1 VWKSLILKGISITHL
16 LVSFLKCLGCGKR
29 IIYLSLH
36 VLVLVLERK
45 SKIVLILLGIIFI
58 TASCTEP
65 KKEEVKEKSRVFSG
79 YHILLDEIIRSKEG
93 VFRGIDLN
101 TKSDLIKTIEPSPAL
116 ESSAKHLYF
125 EYKADSLTNY
135 SIEYTLNKDS
145 LEEINLQINT
155 DDLEL
160 SSYLFCDL
168 KDYYANK
175 LPNPTE
181 DKGYVVYNCFE
192 GQRKP
197 FVVSLSDNSSPTK
210 GIINMVIY
218 KDK

>member
-1 VWKSLILKGISITHL
+1 MRFSLRNIFFPILI
-16 LVSFLKCLGCGKR
+16 FLF
-29 IIYLSLH
+29 
-36 VLVLVLERK
+36 
-45 SKIVLILLGIIFI
+45 IF
-58 TASCTEP
+58 SCKQEE
-65 KKEEVKEKSRVFSG
+65 KKQEAVVKPRVFPG
-79 YHILLDEIIRSKEG
+79 YHILLDEIVRSDDG
-93 VFRGIDLN
+93 VFRGLN
-101 TKSDLIKTIEPSPAL
+101 LNANASQIRNIEGSEPTE
-116 ESSAKHLYF
+116 ESEGHLYY
-125 EYKADSLTNY
+125 EYKPDSITNY
-135 SIEYTLNKDS
+135 SIDYSLTKDS
-145 LEEINLQINT
+145 LEEITVQINT
-155 DDLEL
+155 NDLEL

-197 FVVSLSDNSSPTK
+197 FVVSLSDNSSPSK

>member
-1 VWKSLILKGISITHL
+1 MACNDAPKEVVKQKP
-16 LVSFLKCLGCGKR
+16 R
-29 IIYLSLH
+29 I
-36 VLVLVLERK
+36 
-45 SKIVLILLGIIFI
+45 
-58 TASCTEP
+58 
-65 KKEEVKEKSRVFSG
+65 FSG
-79 YHILLDEIIRSKEG
+79 YHILMDEIIRSKEG
-93 VFRGIDLN
+93 VFRGLDLN
-101 TKSDLIKTIEPSPAL
+101 SKSEMIKVTETKTPTET
-116 ESSAKHLYF
+116 SAGHLYF
-125 EYKADSLTNY
+125 EYQVDSLTSY
-135 SIEYTLNKDS
+135 SIDYTLTKDS
-145 LEEINLQINT
+145 LEEISLQINT

-210 GIINMVIY
+210 GIINMLIY

>member
-1 VWKSLILKGISITHL
+1 MLL
-16 LVSFLKCLGCGKR
+16 LVACS
-29 IIYLSLH
+29 
-36 VLVLVLERK
+36 
-45 SKIVLILLGIIFI
+45 
-58 TASCTEP
+58 EP
-65 KKEEVKEKSRVFSG
+65 KPEVPKEIPRVFNG

-93 VFRGIDLN
+93 IFRGLELN
-101 TKSDLIKTIEPSPAL
+101 SKAETIKGIEKGVPVENSDG
-116 ESSAKHLYF
+116 HLYY
-125 EYKADSLTNY
+125 EYKADSLTDY
-135 SIEYTLNKDS
+135 SIEYTLVRDS
-145 LEEINLQINT
+145 LEEITVQINT

-168 KDYYANK
+168 KDFYANK

>member
-1 VWKSLILKGISITHL
+1 MRFSLRNIFFPILI
-16 LVSFLKCLGCGKR
+16 FLF
-29 IIYLSLH
+29 ILSCKQ
-36 VLVLVLERK
+36 E
-45 SKIVLILLGIIFI
+45 
-58 TASCTEP
+58 E
-65 KKEEVKEKSRVFSG
+65 KKQEAVVKPRVFPG
-79 YHILLDEIIRSKEG
+79 YHILLDEIVRSDDG
-93 VFRGIDLN
+93 VFRGLN
-101 TKSDLIKTIEPSPAL
+101 LNANASQIRNIEGSEPTE
-116 ESSAKHLYF
+116 ESEGHLYY
-125 EYKADSLTNY
+125 EYKPDSITNY
-135 SIEYTLNKDS
+135 SIDYSLTKDS
-145 LEEINLQINT
+145 LEEITVQINT
-155 DDLEL
+155 NDLEL

-197 FVVSLSDNSSPTK
+197 FVVSLSDNSSPSK

>member
-1 VWKSLILKGISITHL
+1 MKLRSGFKIVFSLL
-16 LVSFLKCLGCGKR
+16 F
-29 IIYLSLH
+29 
-36 VLVLVLERK
+36 VLVALFSCNQEKQEAEKPKPR
-45 SKIVLILLGIIFI
+45 IFN
-58 TASCTEP
+58 
-65 KKEEVKEKSRVFSG
+65 G
-79 YHILLDEIIRSKEG
+79 YHVLLDEIIRSKDG
-93 VFRGIDLN
+93 VFRGINLN
-101 TKSDLIKTIEPSPAL
+101 SSKETVKKVENTEPT
-116 ESSAKHLYF
+116 ESSADHLYF

-135 SIEYTLNKDS
+135 SIDYSFDNDS
-145 LEEINLQINT
+145 LQEISVQINS
-155 DDLEL
+155 DDLDL
-160 SSYLFCDL
+160 ASYLFCDF

>member
-1 VWKSLILKGISITHL
+1 MRSTIKTLIVFFLTGLILFS
-16 LVSFLKCLGCGKR
+16 CG
-29 IIYLSLH
+29 
-36 VLVLVLERK
+36 
-45 SKIVLILLGIIFI
+45 
-58 TASCTEP
+58 EP
-65 KKEEVKEKSRVFSG
+65 PKPEVKEKPRVFSG

-93 VFRGIDLN
+93 VFRGLDLN
-101 TKSDLIKTIEPSPAL
+101 ANAEKIKNIEGVAPE
-116 ESSAKHLYF
+116 ESSPEKLYY
-125 EYKADSLTNY
+125 EYKADSVTNY
-135 SIEYTLNKDS
+135 SIEYTLSNDS
-145 LEEINLQINT
+145 LEEINVQINT

-160 SSYLFCDL
+160 SSYLFCDF

-197 FVVSLSDNSSPTK
+197 FVVSLSDNSSLTK

>member
-1 VWKSLILKGISITHL
+1 MKT
-16 LVSFLKCLGCGKR
+16 R
-29 IIYLSLH
+29 I
-36 VLVLVLERK
+36 
-45 SKIVLILLGIIFI
+45 F
-58 TASCTEP
+58 P
-65 KKEEVKEKSRVFSG
+65 G
-79 YHILLDEIIRSKEG
+79 YHILLDEVVRSNEG
-93 VFRGIDLN
+93 VFRGLN
-101 TKSDLIKTIEPSPAL
+101 LNANASQIRNIEKSTPAE
-116 ESSAKHLYF
+116 ESEGHLYY
-125 EYKADSLTNY
+125 EYSPDSVTNY
-135 SIEYTLNKDS
+135 SIDYSLTKDS
-145 LEEINLQINT
+145 LEEITVQINT
-155 DDLEL
+155 NDLEL

-197 FVVSLSDNSSPTK
+197 FVVSLSDNSSPSK

>member
-1 VWKSLILKGISITHL
+1 MTR
-16 LVSFLKCLGCGKR
+16 F
-29 IIYLSLH
+29 
-36 VLVLVLERK
+36 
-45 SKIVLILLGIIFI
+45 SKIVFSLAFI
-58 TASCTEP
+58 VLAVISCTEE
-65 KKEEVKEKSRVFSG
+65 KKETAVAKPRIFPG
-79 YHILLDEIIRSKEG
+79 YHILLDEIIRSPEG
-93 VFRGIDLN
+93 VFRGLNLN
-101 TKSDLIKTIEPSPAL
+101 TSASQIKKVEGVAPA
-116 ESSAKHLYF
+116 EEADGHIYY
-125 EYKADSLTNY
+125 EYKADSLTDY
-135 SIEYTLNKDS
+135 SIDYTFSKDS
-145 LEEINLQINT
+145 LEEINVQINT
-155 DDLEL
+155 NDMEL

-197 FVVSLSDNSSPTK
+197 FVVSLSDNSSPSK

>member
-1 VWKSLILKGISITHL
+1 MKVICKIFFL
-16 LVSFLKCLGCGKR
+16 LVFVFLFSCHEQKKEN
-29 IIYLSLH
+29 I
-36 VLVLVLERK
+36 K
-45 SKIVLILLGIIFI
+45 SKPRIF
-58 TASCTEP
+58 E
-65 KKEEVKEKSRVFSG
+65 G
-79 YHILLDEIIRSKEG
+79 YHPLLDEIVRSKDG
-93 VFRGIDLN
+93 VFRGINLN
-101 TKSDLIKTIEPSPAL
+101 SKAEVIKIAETVTPIEKSSG
-116 ESSAKHLYF
+116 HLYF
-125 EYKADSLTNY
+125 EYTINEKTNY

-145 LEEINLQINT
+145 LEEISLQINS

-160 SSYLFCDL
+160 TNYLFCDL

-181 DKGYVVYNCFE
+181 DKGYVIYNCFE

-210 GIINMVIY
+210 GNINMVIY